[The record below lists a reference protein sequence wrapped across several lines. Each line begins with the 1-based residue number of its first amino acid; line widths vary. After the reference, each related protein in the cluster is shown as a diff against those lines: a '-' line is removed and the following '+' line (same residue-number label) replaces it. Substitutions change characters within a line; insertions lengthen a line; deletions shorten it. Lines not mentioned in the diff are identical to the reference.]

1 MFCAFVGAGLGNFF
15 RCKLIRSIICLFL
28 GIVSSV
34 SLACFVYAGLFEIKE
49 ILFGISIQHGKQGYI
64 CAMLFIILFSPLLP
78 AELTWQSWICVLAW
92 KGSLMH

>member
-15 RCKLIRSIICLFL
+15 RCKLTKHHFTLFL

-34 SLACFVYAGLFEIKE
+34 SLACFVYAGLLKLGE
-49 ILFGISIQHGKQGYI
+49 ILFGISIQHEAGYI
-64 CAMLFIILFSPLLP
+64 CAMLFIILVFPLLP